1 MTTQENH
8 KPVIVIDVGKVLV
21 DINLNVVLEELSKRY
36 KKKIDPSLDLDNLF
50 SSLYTGRQRLGDI
63 LRTVNEALSIS
74 LTPEEWQKLWC
85 RIIIGEVHGMRKVLS
100 KLKSN
105 YCLIALSNTEE
116 VHWKFILEKYP
127 IFELLDGWVVSYEQG
142 VQKPDPAIYRVI
154 MNQFCNGMLP
164 FFYTDDIPE
173 YIEAAQRLGW
183 EAAVF
188 IDAAQF
194 EKNIKRLA
202 TNY

>member
-1 MTTQENH
+1 MAMDKNKTAVNDYNSGKKESFNFLFG
-8 KPVIVIDVGKVLV
+8 VIIK
-21 DINLNVVLEELSKRY
+21 LSNRMA
-36 KKKIDPSLDLDNLF
+36 DPS
-50 SSLYTGRQRLGDI
+50 I
-63 LRTVNEALSIS
+63 V
-74 LTPEEWQKLWC
+74 
-85 RIIIGEVHGMRKVLS
+85 RKVLS
-100 KLKSN
+100 KLKPN

-127 IFELLDGWVVSYEQG
+127 IFKLLDGWVVSYEQG
-142 VQKPDPAIYRVI
+142 VQKPDPAIYRVVT
-154 MNQFCNGMLP
+154 NQFCNGMSP

-173 YIEAAQRLGW
+173 YIEAAQKLGW
-183 EAAVF
+183 QAAVF